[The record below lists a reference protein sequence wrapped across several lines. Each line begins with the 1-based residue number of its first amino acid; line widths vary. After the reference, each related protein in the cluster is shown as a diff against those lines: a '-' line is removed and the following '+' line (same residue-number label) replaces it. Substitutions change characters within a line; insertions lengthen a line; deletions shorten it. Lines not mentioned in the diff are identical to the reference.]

1 MNAFGKFTDAE
12 LEEALVE
19 LGISAELAKAV
30 TSTEPREIERKS
42 SYQKGRA
49 VIFRSL
55 LAEIYKT
62 IPDDAWLEVMDEDGQ
77 PINQTIFTSMLSS
90 VEIPLEMS
98 KRKEV
103 RETVKR
109 KFGST
114 AILDGMAS
122 ACKEALDLLKESQ
135 KS

>member
-1 MNAFGKFTDAE
+1 MNTYGKFTDAE

-19 LGISAELAKAV
+19 FGISSELAKAV
-30 TSTEPREIERKS
+30 TSTDPREIERES

-55 LAEIYKT
+55 LAEIYET
-62 IPDDAWLEVMDEDGQ
+62 IPDNAQLEVMDKDGQ
-77 PINQTIFTSMLSS
+77 PKNHTILTSMLSS

-98 KRKEV
+98 KSKHV
-103 RETVKR
+103 RDTVTR

-122 ACKEALDLLKESQ
+122 ACNEALDLLKESQ
-135 KS
+135 QS